1 MSESSTERVVK
12 YMLTVEVS
20 PDAEQQQKRFKE
32 FMKLTQTEIDQA
44 IKDSV
49 DARVEAEKTSVDR
62 ITDMQQQQLNVLEDI
77 QRQSTSMVEMQQ
89 AEQTRIALEANK
101 AREEAEKD
109 SIRRIDEEHTKHV
122 EAVKRGSKEMTDG
135 YIQAT
140 EGFITL
146 AQGAASVGLLAEEDA
161 EKMLRL
167 IVTIRSVADV
177 AKGGV
182 ELYRGISAAVDAY
195 RTSVLAAAAAEQ
207 VLNAARAR
215 GAGTAAA
222 NLGLAGNAVTGSA
235 ALSGA
240 SALPTAL
247 AGIGAALTSLPAAIA
262 AALVGVLGA
271 GAMITNVGGS
281 RDRAAAAIDEFGRS
295 NTTAQWWIDKG
306 NWVLGTG
313 DALFSPGSWGA
324 SYATGGSINGA
335 TGLAGAQ
342 RRAAAGAETS
352 QEMIREQQ
360 LRMEMR
366 DRHDSAAQMQFELDQ
381 QAYQMRRQ
389 RELTVEEIFG
399 GPTADSVLE
408 RLSRA
413 QGRLQDANYQ
423 RSVAD
428 AMPNDALI
436 KQGQIERTTKL
447 QIQALEEVI
456 ALRRQALA
464 LQQQEGQ
471 QALAVAKEETRE
483 IEHQLEMK
491 KAEQQRIESQLM
503 SARQRFGQM
512 NEAMQ
517 AQAIAAFQKAQS
529 GGSLN
534 REESS
539 LLRSVGT
546 QEAIQFAEDADLAR
560 ADAGNFQIFQQAA
573 QATVQKMVQ
582 DKMKLQVELDDRREI
597 VVKMKDDE
605 QTVKSFVERIGD
617 AIAAQVIEQ
626 DELKYEQSVREAERR
641 LSNSNSMHKFGPQTG
656 SGL

>member
-1 MSESSTERVVK
+1 MSDPSTQRLVK

-44 IKDSV
+44 VKDSA
-49 DARVEAEKTSVDR
+49 DARVEAEKTVVDR
-62 ITDMQQQQLNVLEDI
+62 ITDMQGQQLNVLEDI
-77 QRQSTSMVEMQQ
+77 QRQSTALVEMQQ

-109 SIRRIDEEHTKHV
+109 SLRRIDEEHAKHV
-122 EAVKRGSKEMTDG
+122 EAVKRGSKELTDG
-135 YIQAT
+135 YLAAT

-146 AQGAASVGLLAEEDA
+146 AQGAASVGILAEEDA
-161 EKMLRL
+161 EQMLRL
-167 IVTIRSVADV
+167 IVTIRGVADV

-262 AALVGVLGA
+262 ATLVGVVGA

-295 NTTAQWWIDKG
+295 NTTAQWWIDQG

-360 LRMEMR
+360 LRLEMR

-389 RELTVEEIFG
+389 RELTVEEFFG

-428 AMPNDALI
+428 ALPNNELI

-483 IEHQLEMK
+483 IEHQLEIK

-560 ADAGNFQIFQQAA
+560 ADAGNFQVFQQAA
-573 QATVQKMVQ
+573 QANVQQMIQ
-582 DKMKLQVELDDRREI
+582 EKMKLQVELANKQEIEIKFKEDANATKAMAQNIADI
-597 VVKMKDDE
+597 VVPQIEE
-605 QTVKSFVERIGD
+605 QGRLQQQENIN
-617 AIAAQVIEQ
+617 AINAQ
-626 DELKYEQSVREAERR
+626 
-641 LSNSNSMHKFGPQTG
+641 LSAKNSQYQAGPMTG
-656 SGL
+656 S

>member
-1 MSESSTERVVK
+1 MSDPSTQRLVK

-32 FMKLTQTEIDQA
+32 FMKLTQTEVDQA
-44 IKDSV
+44 VKDSAN
-49 DARVEAEKTSVDR
+49 ARVEAEKTAADR
-62 ITDMQQQQLNVLEDI
+62 ITEMQRDQLRVLEDI
-77 QRQSTSMVEMQQ
+77 QKQSTTLVEMQLT
-89 AEQTRIALEANK
+89 EQQRLEEEAAK
-101 AREEAEKD
+101 AREEREKD
-109 SIRRIDEEHTKHV
+109 SLQRIQDQYEKHTKT
-122 EAVKRGSKEMTDG
+122 VKQSARELTDG
-135 YIQAT
+135 YLQAT
-140 EGFITL
+140 EGLITL
-146 AQGAASVGLLAEEDA
+146 SQGAASIGVLAEEDA

-167 IVTIRSVADV
+167 IVTIRGVADV

-195 RTSVLAAAAAEQ
+195 RASVLAAAAAEEA
-207 VLNAARAR
+207 LNAARAR
-215 GAGTAAA
+215 GAGAGVAGATGNTVSGFLGGASSSTA
-222 NLGLAGNAVTGSA
+222 LGGLSA
-235 ALSGA
+235 ALF
-240 SALPTAL
+240 
-247 AGIGAALTSLPAAIA
+247 SLPGAIA
-262 AALVGVLGA
+262 AAIVGTLGA
-271 GAMITNVGGS
+271 GAMATNVGGI
-281 RDRAAAAIDEFGRS
+281 RDRTANAIPLDWVDPNSNFGWAAGGIGSIGDFGFGGVTARNASSLMFGGLSPDIFGGIAAEQARAQAAAE
-295 NTTAQWWIDKG
+295 
-306 NWVLGTG
+306 
-313 DALFSPGSWGA
+313 
-324 SYATGGSINGA
+324 ATQQGIAKRQSR
-335 TGLAGAQ
+335 LD
-342 RRAAAGAETS
+342 
-352 QEMIREQQ
+352 QEANEN
-360 LRMEMR
+360 
-366 DRHDSAAQMQFELDQ
+366 AKAQMQFELEQ

-389 RELTVEEIFG
+389 RELTVEDLLG

-428 AMPNDALI
+428 ATPNDV
-436 KQGQIERTTKL
+436 GQIERTTKL

-573 QATVQKMVQ
+573 QATVQQMARE
-582 DKMKLQVELDDRREI
+582 KMKLQVELAQKQDIQIQFKNDMEAIQSMGQQVADI
-597 VVKMKDDE
+597 VVPQMKE
-605 QTVKSFVERIGD
+605 LAVLQQQAMENAINAKASRENVKFS
-617 AIAAQVIEQ
+617 A
-626 DELKYEQSVREAERR
+626 
-641 LSNSNSMHKFGPQTG
+641 GPMTG